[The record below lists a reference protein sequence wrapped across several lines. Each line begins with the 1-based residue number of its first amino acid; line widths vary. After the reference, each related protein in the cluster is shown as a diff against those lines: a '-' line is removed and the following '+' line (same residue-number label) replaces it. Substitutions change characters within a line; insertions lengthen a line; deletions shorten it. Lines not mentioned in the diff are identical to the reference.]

1 MDMQAWG
8 FTAHFAALAN
18 DYPDLV
24 PSRVI
29 SQERGSW
36 RVVHANGE
44 QSAQLSGR
52 FRFDAATENYPTVGD
67 FAMLEMDNSG
77 GPALIRALLPR
88 RSVFLRRAA
97 GVARRAQAVAA
108 IVAIAFICMSLNQN
122 FNLRRLERYLAAA
135 WESGATPAVL
145 LTKADLCADAS
156 KKRAEAAEVAI
167 GVDVM
172 CVSALEADGCDAVRA
187 YLAPGKT
194 IALIGSSG
202 VGKSTL
208 TNYLLGEAQLA
219 TGEIRGDGRGRHTTT
234 RRELMLLPGGGC
246 IIDTPGMRELGMWD
260 AADGLERAFSDIDA
274 LAQGCRFRDCKHNAE
289 PGCAVRAAVASGRL
303 STARLQS
310 WRKLQAENVYGQAGY
325 QTARTQK
332 FKAIA
337 KINRNNPKK

>member
-8 FTAHFAALAN
+8 FTARFAALAN
-18 DYPDLV
+18 EYPELV
-24 PSRVI
+24 PARVI

-36 RVVHANGE
+36 RVIHAGGE
-44 QSAQLSGR
+44 QIAQLSGR
-52 FRFDAATENYPTVGD
+52 FRFDAAAEEYPTVGD
-67 FAMLEMDNSG
+67 FVMLEADDAGS
-77 GPALIRALLPR
+77 PALIRALLPR
-88 RSVFLRRAA
+88 KSVFLRRAA
-97 GVARRAQAVAA
+97 GDALRAQAVAA
-108 IVAIAFICMSLNQN
+108 NVDIAFICMSLNQN

-135 WESGATPAVL
+135 WESGAMPAVL
-145 LTKADLCADAS
+145 LTKADLCADTS
-156 KKRAEAAEVAI
+156 QKRAEAAEVAA

-187 YLAPGKT
+187 YLAPGRT

-208 TNYLLGEAQLA
+208 TNCLLGEAQLV
-219 TGEIRGDGRGRHTTT
+219 TGGIRGDGRGRHTTT

-260 AADGLERAFSDIDA
+260 AADGLERAFADIDA
-274 LAQGCRFRDCKHNAE
+274 LAQGCRFRNCSHNTE
-289 PGCAVRAAVASGRL
+289 PGCAVRAAVAAGQL
-303 STARLQS
+303 SAARLQS
-310 WRKLQAENVYGQAGY
+310 WRKLQAENAHGRADYQA
-325 QTARTQK
+325 ARTQK

>member
-1 MDMQAWG
+1 MQAWG
-8 FTAHFAALAN
+8 FTARFAALAN
-18 DYPDLV
+18 EYPELV
-24 PSRVI
+24 PARVI

-36 RVVHANGE
+36 RVIHAGGE

-52 FRFDAATENYPTVGD
+52 FRFDAVAEEYPTVGD
-67 FAMLEMDNSG
+67 FVMLEADDAGS
-77 GPALIRALLPR
+77 PALIRALLPR
-88 RSVFLRRAA
+88 KSVFLRRAA
-97 GVARRAQAVAA
+97 GDALRAQAVAA
-108 IVAIAFICMSLNQN
+108 NVDIAFICMSLNQN

-145 LTKADLCADAS
+145 LTKADLCADTS
-156 KKRAEAAEVAI
+156 QKRAEAAEVAA

-187 YLAPGKT
+187 YLAPGRT

-208 TNYLLGEAQLA
+208 TNCLLGEAQLA
-219 TGEIRGDGRGRHTTT
+219 TGGIRGDGRGRHTTT

-260 AADGLERAFSDIDA
+260 AADGLERAFADIDA
-274 LAQGCRFRDCKHNAE
+274 LAQGCRFRNCSHNTE
-289 PGCAVRAAVASGRL
+289 PGCAVRAAVAAGQL
-303 STARLQS
+303 SAARLQS
-310 WRKLQAENVYGQAGY
+310 WRKLQAEYAHDQAGY
-325 QTARTQK
+325 QAARTQK

-337 KINRNNPKK
+337 KINRSNPKK

>member
-1 MDMQAWG
+1 MQAWG
-8 FTAHFAALAN
+8 FTARFAALAN
-18 DYPDLV
+18 EYPELV
-24 PSRVI
+24 PARVI

-36 RVVHANGE
+36 RVIHAGGE
-44 QSAQLSGR
+44 QIAQLSGR
-52 FRFDAATENYPTVGD
+52 FRFDAAAEEYPTVGD
-67 FAMLEMDNSG
+67 FVMLEADDAGS
-77 GPALIRALLPR
+77 PALIRALLPR
-88 RSVFLRRAA
+88 KSVFLRRAA
-97 GVARRAQAVAA
+97 GDALRAQAVAA
-108 IVAIAFICMSLNQN
+108 NVDIAFICMSLNQN

-145 LTKADLCADAS
+145 LTKADLCADTS
-156 KKRAEAAEVAI
+156 QKRAEAAEVAA

-208 TNYLLGEAQLA
+208 TNCLLGEAQLA
-219 TGEIRGDGRGRHTTT
+219 TGGIRGDGRGRHTTT

-260 AADGLERAFSDIDA
+260 AADGLERAFADIDA
-274 LAQGCRFRDCKHNAE
+274 LAQDCRFRNCSHNTE
-289 PGCAVRAAVASGRL
+289 PGCAVRAAVAVGQL
-303 STARLQS
+303 SAARLQS
-310 WRKLQAENVYGQAGY
+310 WRKLQAENAHGRADYQA
-325 QTARTQK
+325 ARTQK